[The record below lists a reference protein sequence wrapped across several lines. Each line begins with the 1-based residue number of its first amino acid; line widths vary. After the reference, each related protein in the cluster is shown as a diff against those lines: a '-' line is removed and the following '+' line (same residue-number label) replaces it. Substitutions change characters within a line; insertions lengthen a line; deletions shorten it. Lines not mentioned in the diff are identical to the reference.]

1 MKKIIAF
8 TAFIIFNVSSFFALD
23 FVFKME
29 PLVLFP
35 MQEYMQIAPGGLAT
49 AGIDLFNFITL
60 GAEGG
65 YLYEKP
71 KSSGNSIVINTLFG
85 GANAGIYFYP
95 FSRLYVGA
103 GGSFGLDNFMVQNTS
118 SFSAIYYRAF
128 GEVGFRVNPSFTIN
142 AVGGYASFN
151 SNLSDSFM
159 AGPFAGISLR
169 FSGSVSKDSRAS
181 AISVRVE
188 QDSVVYPV
196 YTAVYQNEP
205 FGTIIIK
212 NNDGAELR
220 NVNVSFRAGRYT
232 ASAKLC
238 GSASRIN
245 RHSKKSFPLCAD
257 FSDEI
262 LKFTE
267 NGKISGEV
275 VIDYEF
281 LGKKMTAVES
291 VIISVNNRNA
301 FTWSD
306 NAALAAF
313 ISPDSQEIATFAK
326 QVAGITRN
334 NLYTGMNANLQYA
347 AGMVEGLRLV
357 GIDHETDSSSP
368 YNDYHYSLDLDS
380 IQYPLQTLQYQT
392 GDYDELGIL
401 LCSCLQTVN
410 VPTGYIAVDNDFLV
424 LVRLNIPASQA
435 LNNFAST
442 DGLLIDEEADLVYL
456 ALSMASLP
464 QGFTA
469 SYKAGSEAI
478 AKCYADD
485 GNFYEFIDTSD
496 AWSVYKPVAYSN
508 SSNVTLPKQDA
519 LEKNLKAAIQS
530 YIDSDIEKVIQ
541 RERAAGNISKLGMAL
556 VRAGRYSEAKREFQK
571 LNTVSAM
578 NNTANI
584 LMIEK
589 NYSAAAAQYKA
600 VLNKDPENRTA
611 KKGLENANSK
621 LE

>member
-8 TAFIIFNVSSFFALD
+8 AAFIALNLSSIFALD
-23 FVFKME
+23 LVFKME
-29 PLVLFP
+29 PMVLFP
-35 MQEYMQIAPGGLAT
+35 MQEYMQFAPGGVVSG
-49 AGIDLFNFITL
+49 GIDLFNIVTV

-71 KSSGNSIVINTLFG
+71 SGDSFTINTLFG
-85 GANAGIYFYP
+85 GLNVGAYYYP
-95 FSRLYVGA
+95 FSRLYVGL
-103 GGSFGLDNFMVQNTS
+103 GGAFGADSFIAQNND

-128 GEVGFRVNPSFTIN
+128 GEIGFRVNPSFSIN
-142 AVGGYASFN
+142 ATGGYASFN
-151 SNLSDSFM
+151 SGLSDSFLS
-159 AGPFAGISLR
+159 GPFVGASLR
-169 FSGSVSKDSRAS
+169 FSGSVGGDTRGS
-181 AISVRVE
+181 AINVSVK

-238 GSASRIN
+238 GSVSRIN
-245 RHSKKSFPLCAD
+245 RHSKMSFPLCAD

-301 FTWSD
+301 FTWND
-306 NAALAAF
+306 NAGLASF

-347 AGMVEGLRLV
+347 AGMVEGLRLI
-357 GIDHETDSSSP
+357 GIAHETDASSP
-368 YNDYHYSLDLDS
+368 YQDYHYSLDLDS

-392 GDYDELGIL
+392 GDYEELGIL
-401 LCSCLQTVN
+401 LASCLQTVN
-410 VPTGYIAVDNDFLV
+410 VPTGYIAVDDDFLV

-435 LNNFAST
+435 LSNFASKE
-442 DGLLIDEEADLVYL
+442 GLLIDEEADVVYL
-456 ALSMASLP
+456 ALSMASLSK
-464 QGFTA
+464 GFTA

-478 AKCYADD
+478 AKCYVDD
-485 GNFYEFIDTSD
+485 GNFYEFVDTTD
-496 AWSVYKPVAYSN
+496 AWTVYKPVAYSN

-519 LEKNLKAAIQS
+519 LVKNLKAAIQS
-530 YIDSDIEKVIQ
+530 YIDSDIEKVIA
-541 RERAAGNISKLGMAL
+541 RERAAGNTNKLGMAL

-571 LNTVSAM
+571 LSTISAM

-589 NYSAAAAQYKA
+589 NYSAAAAQYRA
-600 VLNKDPENRTA
+600 VLAKDPNNKTA
-611 KKGLENANSK
+611 QKGLENANSK

>member
-8 TAFIIFNVSSFFALD
+8 AAFIALNLSSIFALD
-23 FVFKME
+23 LVFKME
-29 PLVLFP
+29 PMVLFP
-35 MQEYMQIAPGGLAT
+35 MQEYMQFAPGGVVSG
-49 AGIDLFNFITL
+49 GIDLFNIVTV

-71 KSSGNSIVINTLFG
+71 SGDSFTINTLFG
-85 GANAGIYFYP
+85 GLNVGAYYYP
-95 FSRLYVGA
+95 FSRLYVGL
-103 GGSFGLDNFMVQNTS
+103 GGAFGADSFIAQNND

-128 GEVGFRVNPSFTIN
+128 GEIGFRVNPSFSIN
-142 AVGGYASFN
+142 ATGGYASFN
-151 SNLSDSFM
+151 SGLSDSFLS
-159 AGPFAGISLR
+159 GPFVGASLR
-169 FSGSVSKDSRAS
+169 FSGSVGGDTRGS
-181 AISVRVE
+181 AINVSVK

-238 GSASRIN
+238 GSVSRIN
-245 RHSKKSFPLCAD
+245 RHSKMSFPLCAD

-301 FTWSD
+301 FTWND
-306 NAALAAF
+306 NAGLASF

-347 AGMVEGLRLV
+347 AGMVEGLRLI
-357 GIDHETDSSSP
+357 GIAHETDASSP
-368 YNDYHYSLDLDS
+368 YQDYHYSLDLDS

-392 GDYDELGIL
+392 GDYEELGIL
-401 LCSCLQTVN
+401 LASCLQTVN
-410 VPTGYIAVDNDFLV
+410 VPTGYIAVDDDFLV

-435 LNNFAST
+435 LSNFASKE
-442 DGLLIDEEADLVYL
+442 GLLIDEEADVVYL
-456 ALSMASLP
+456 ALSMASLSK
-464 QGFTA
+464 GFTA

-478 AKCYADD
+478 AKCYVDD
-485 GNFYEFIDTSD
+485 GNFYEFVDTTD
-496 AWSVYKPVAYSN
+496 AWTVYKPVAYSN

-519 LEKNLKAAIQS
+519 LVKNLKAAIQS
-530 YIDSDIEKVIQ
+530 YIDSDIEKVIA
-541 RERAAGNISKLGMAL
+541 RERAAGNTSKLGMAL

-571 LNTVSAM
+571 LSTVSAM

-589 NYSAAAAQYKA
+589 NYSAAAAQYRA
-600 VLNKDPENRTA
+600 VLAKDPNNKTA
-611 KKGLENANSK
+611 QKGLENANSK

>member
-8 TAFIIFNVSSFFALD
+8 AAFIALNLSSIFALD
-23 FVFKME
+23 LVFKME
-29 PLVLFP
+29 PMVLFP
-35 MQEYMQIAPGGLAT
+35 MQEYMQFAPGGVVSG
-49 AGIDLFNFITL
+49 GIDLFNIVTV

-71 KSSGNSIVINTLFG
+71 SGDSFTINTLFG
-85 GANAGIYFYP
+85 GLNVGAYYYP
-95 FSRLYVGA
+95 FSRLYVGL
-103 GGSFGLDNFMVQNTS
+103 GGAFGADSFIAQNND

-128 GEVGFRVNPSFTIN
+128 GEIGFRVNPSFSIN
-142 AVGGYASFN
+142 ATGGYASFN
-151 SNLSDSFM
+151 SGLSDSFLS
-159 AGPFAGISLR
+159 GPFVGASLR
-169 FSGSVSKDSRAS
+169 FSGSVGGDTRGS
-181 AISVRVE
+181 AINVSVK

-238 GSASRIN
+238 GSVSRIN
-245 RHSKKSFPLCAD
+245 RHSKMSFPLCAD

-301 FTWSD
+301 FTWND
-306 NAALAAF
+306 NAGLASF

-347 AGMVEGLRLV
+347 AGMVEGLRLI
-357 GIDHETDSSSP
+357 GIAHETDASSP
-368 YNDYHYSLDLDS
+368 YQDYHYSLDLDS

-392 GDYDELGIL
+392 GDYEELGIL
-401 LCSCLQTVN
+401 LASCLQTVN
-410 VPTGYIAVDNDFLV
+410 VPTGYIAVDDDFLV
-424 LVRLNIPASQA
+424 LVRLNIPVSQA
-435 LNNFAST
+435 LSNFASKE
-442 DGLLIDEEADLVYL
+442 GLLIDEEADVVYL
-456 ALSMASLP
+456 ALSMASLSK
-464 QGFTA
+464 GFTA

-478 AKCYADD
+478 AKCYVDD
-485 GNFYEFIDTSD
+485 GNFYEFVDTTD
-496 AWSVYKPVAYSN
+496 AWTVYKPVAYSN

-519 LEKNLKAAIQS
+519 LVKNLKAAIQS
-530 YIDSDIEKVIQ
+530 YIDSDIEKVIA
-541 RERAAGNISKLGMAL
+541 RERAAGNTSKLGMAL

-571 LNTVSAM
+571 LSTVSAM

-589 NYSAAAAQYKA
+589 NYSAAAAQYRA
-600 VLNKDPENRTA
+600 VLAKDPNNKTA
-611 KKGLENANSK
+611 QKGLENANSK

>member
-8 TAFIIFNVSSFFALD
+8 AAFIALNLSSIFALD
-23 FVFKME
+23 LVFKME
-29 PLVLFP
+29 PMVLFP
-35 MQEYMQIAPGGLAT
+35 MQEYMQFAPGGVVSG
-49 AGIDLFNFITL
+49 GIDLFNIVTV

-71 KSSGNSIVINTLFG
+71 SGDSFTINTLFG
-85 GANAGIYFYP
+85 GLNVGAYYYP
-95 FSRLYVGA
+95 FSRLYVGL
-103 GGSFGLDNFMVQNTS
+103 GGAFGADSFIAQNND

-128 GEVGFRVNPSFTIN
+128 GEIGFRVNPSFSIN
-142 AVGGYASFN
+142 ATGGYASFN
-151 SNLSDSFM
+151 SGLSDSFLS
-159 AGPFAGISLR
+159 GPFVGASLR
-169 FSGSVSKDSRAS
+169 FSGSVGGDTRGS
-181 AISVRVE
+181 AISVSVK

-220 NVNVSFRAGRYT
+220 NVNISFRAGRYT

-238 GSASRIN
+238 GSVSRIN
-245 RHSKKSFPLCAD
+245 RHSKMSFPLCAD

-301 FTWSD
+301 FTWND
-306 NAALAAF
+306 NAGLASF

-347 AGMVEGLRLV
+347 AGMVEGLRLI
-357 GIDHETDSSSP
+357 GIAHETDASSP
-368 YNDYHYSLDLDS
+368 YQDYHYSLDLDS

-392 GDYDELGIL
+392 GDYEELGIL
-401 LCSCLQTVN
+401 LASCLQTVN
-410 VPTGYIAVDNDFLV
+410 VPTGYIAVDDDFLV

-435 LNNFAST
+435 LSNFASKE
-442 DGLLIDEEADLVYL
+442 GLLIDEEADVVYL
-456 ALSMASLP
+456 ALSMASLSK
-464 QGFTA
+464 GFTA

-478 AKCYADD
+478 AKCYVDD
-485 GNFYEFIDTSD
+485 GNFYEFVDTTD
-496 AWSVYKPVAYSN
+496 AWTVYKPVAYSN

-519 LEKNLKAAIQS
+519 LVKNLKAAIQS
-530 YIDSDIEKVIQ
+530 YIDSDIEKVIA
-541 RERAAGNISKLGMAL
+541 RERAAGNTSKLGMAL

-571 LNTVSAM
+571 LSTVSAM

-589 NYSAAAAQYKA
+589 NYSAAAAQYRA
-600 VLNKDPENRTA
+600 VLAKDPNNKTA
-611 KKGLENANSK
+611 QKGLENANSK

>member
-8 TAFIIFNVSSFFALD
+8 AAFIALNLSSIFALD
-23 FVFKME
+23 LVFKME
-29 PLVLFP
+29 PMVLFP
-35 MQEYMQIAPGGLAT
+35 MQEYMQFAPGGVVSG
-49 AGIDLFNFITL
+49 GIDLFNIVTV

-71 KSSGNSIVINTLFG
+71 SGDSFTINTLFG
-85 GANAGIYFYP
+85 GLNVGAYYYP
-95 FSRLYVGA
+95 FSRLYVGL
-103 GGSFGLDNFMVQNTS
+103 GGAFGADSFIAQNND

-128 GEVGFRVNPSFTIN
+128 GEIGFRVNPSFSIN
-142 AVGGYASFN
+142 ATGGYASFN
-151 SNLSDSFM
+151 SGLSDSFLS
-159 AGPFAGISLR
+159 GPFVGASLR
-169 FSGSVSKDSRAS
+169 FSGSVGGDTRGS
-181 AISVRVE
+181 AINVSVK

-238 GSASRIN
+238 GSVSRIN
-245 RHSKKSFPLCAD
+245 RHSKMSFPLCAD

-301 FTWSD
+301 FTWND
-306 NAALAAF
+306 NAGLASF

-347 AGMVEGLRLV
+347 AGMVEGLRLI
-357 GIDHETDSSSP
+357 GIAHETDASSP
-368 YNDYHYSLDLDS
+368 YQDYHYSLDLDS

-392 GDYDELGIL
+392 GDYEELGIL
-401 LCSCLQTVN
+401 LASCLQTVN
-410 VPTGYIAVDNDFLV
+410 VPTGYIAVDDDFLV

-435 LNNFAST
+435 LSNFASKE
-442 DGLLIDEEADLVYL
+442 GLLIDEEADVVYL
-456 ALSMASLP
+456 ALSMASLSK
-464 QGFTA
+464 GFTA

-478 AKCYADD
+478 AKCYVDD
-485 GNFYEFIDTSD
+485 GNFYEFVDTTD
-496 AWSVYKPVAYSN
+496 AWTVYKPVAYSN

-530 YIDSDIEKVIQ
+530 YIDSDIEKVIA
-541 RERAAGNISKLGMAL
+541 RERAAGNTSKLGMAL

-571 LNTVSAM
+571 LSTVSAM

-589 NYSAAAAQYKA
+589 NYSAAAAQYRA
-600 VLNKDPENRTA
+600 VLAKDPNNKTA
-611 KKGLENANSK
+611 QKGLENANSK

>member
-8 TAFIIFNVSSFFALD
+8 AAFIALNLSSIFALD
-23 FVFKME
+23 LVFKME
-29 PLVLFP
+29 PMVLFP
-35 MQEYMQIAPGGLAT
+35 MQEYMQFAPGGVVSG
-49 AGIDLFNFITL
+49 GIDLFNIVTV

-71 KSSGNSIVINTLFG
+71 SGDSFTINTLFG
-85 GANAGIYFYP
+85 GLNVGAYYYP
-95 FSRLYVGA
+95 FSRLYVGL
-103 GGSFGLDNFMVQNTS
+103 GGAFGADSFIAQNND

-128 GEVGFRVNPSFTIN
+128 GEIGFRVNPSFSIN
-142 AVGGYASFN
+142 ATGGYASFN
-151 SNLSDSFM
+151 SGLSDSFLS
-159 AGPFAGISLR
+159 GPFVGASLR
-169 FSGSVSKDSRAS
+169 FSGSVGGDTRGS
-181 AISVRVE
+181 AINVSVK

-238 GSASRIN
+238 GSVSRIN
-245 RHSKKSFPLCAD
+245 RHSKMSFPLCAD

-301 FTWSD
+301 FTWND
-306 NAALAAF
+306 NAGLASF

-347 AGMVEGLRLV
+347 AGMVEGLRLI
-357 GIDHETDSSSP
+357 GIAHETDASSP
-368 YNDYHYSLDLDS
+368 YQDYHYSLDLDS

-392 GDYDELGIL
+392 GDYEELGIL
-401 LCSCLQTVN
+401 LASCLQTVN
-410 VPTGYIAVDNDFLV
+410 VPTGYIAVDDDFLV

-435 LNNFAST
+435 LSNFASKE
-442 DGLLIDEEADLVYL
+442 GLLIDEEADVVYL
-456 ALSMASLP
+456 ALSMASLSK
-464 QGFTA
+464 GFTA
-469 SYKAGSEAI
+469 SYNAGSEAI
-478 AKCYADD
+478 AKCYVDD
-485 GNFYEFIDTSD
+485 GNFYEFVDTTD
-496 AWSVYKPVAYSN
+496 AWTVYKPVAYSN

-519 LEKNLKAAIQS
+519 LVKNLKAAIQS
-530 YIDSDIEKVIQ
+530 YIDSDIEKVIA
-541 RERAAGNISKLGMAL
+541 RERAAGNTSKLGMAL

-571 LNTVSAM
+571 LSTVSAM

-589 NYSAAAAQYKA
+589 NYSAAAAQYRA
-600 VLNKDPENRTA
+600 VLAKDPNNKTA
-611 KKGLENANSK
+611 QKGLENANSK

>member
-8 TAFIIFNVSSFFALD
+8 AAFIALNLSSIFALD
-23 FVFKME
+23 LVFKME
-29 PLVLFP
+29 PMVLFP
-35 MQEYMQIAPGGLAT
+35 MQEYMQFAPGGVVSG
-49 AGIDLFNFITL
+49 GIDLFNIVTV

-71 KSSGNSIVINTLFG
+71 SGDSFTINTLFG
-85 GANAGIYFYP
+85 GLNVGAYYYP
-95 FSRLYVGA
+95 FSRLYVGL
-103 GGSFGLDNFMVQNTS
+103 GGAFGADSFIAQNND

-128 GEVGFRVNPSFTIN
+128 GEIGFRVNPSFSIN
-142 AVGGYASFN
+142 ATGGYASFN
-151 SNLSDSFM
+151 SGLSDSFLS
-159 AGPFAGISLR
+159 GPFVGASLR
-169 FSGSVSKDSRAS
+169 FSGSVGGDTRGS
-181 AISVRVE
+181 AINVSVK

-238 GSASRIN
+238 GSVSRIN
-245 RHSKKSFPLCAD
+245 RHSKMSFPLCAD

-301 FTWSD
+301 FTWND
-306 NAALAAF
+306 NAGLASF
-313 ISPDSQEIATFAK
+313 ISPDSLEIATFAK

-347 AGMVEGLRLV
+347 AGMVEGLRLI
-357 GIDHETDSSSP
+357 GIAHETDASSP
-368 YNDYHYSLDLDS
+368 YQDYHYSLDLDS

-392 GDYDELGIL
+392 GDYEELGIL
-401 LCSCLQTVN
+401 LASCLQTVN
-410 VPTGYIAVDNDFLV
+410 VPTGYIAVDDDFLV

-435 LNNFAST
+435 LSNFASKE
-442 DGLLIDEEADLVYL
+442 GLLIDEEADVVYL
-456 ALSMASLP
+456 ALSMASLSK
-464 QGFTA
+464 GFTA

-478 AKCYADD
+478 AKCYVDD
-485 GNFYEFIDTSD
+485 GNFYEFVDTTD
-496 AWSVYKPVAYSN
+496 AWTVYKPVAYSN

-519 LEKNLKAAIQS
+519 LVKNLKAAIQS
-530 YIDSDIEKVIQ
+530 YIDSDIEKVIA
-541 RERAAGNISKLGMAL
+541 RERAAGNTSKLGMAL

-571 LNTVSAM
+571 LSTVSAM

-589 NYSAAAAQYKA
+589 NYSAAAAQYRA
-600 VLNKDPENRTA
+600 VLAKDPNNKTA
-611 KKGLENANSK
+611 QKGLENANSK

>member
-8 TAFIIFNVSSFFALD
+8 AAFIALNLSSIFALD
-23 FVFKME
+23 LVFKME
-29 PLVLFP
+29 PMVLFP
-35 MQEYMQIAPGGLAT
+35 MQEYMQFAPGGVVSG
-49 AGIDLFNFITL
+49 GIDLFNIVTV

-71 KSSGNSIVINTLFG
+71 SGDSFTINTLFG
-85 GANAGIYFYP
+85 GLNVGAYYYP
-95 FSRLYVGA
+95 FSRLYVGL
-103 GGSFGLDNFMVQNTS
+103 GGAFGADSFIAQNND

-128 GEVGFRVNPSFTIN
+128 GEIGFRVNPSFSIN
-142 AVGGYASFN
+142 ATGGYASFN
-151 SNLSDSFM
+151 SGLSDSFLS
-159 AGPFAGISLR
+159 GPFVGASLR
-169 FSGSVSKDSRAS
+169 FSGSVGGDTRGS
-181 AISVRVE
+181 AINVSVK

-238 GSASRIN
+238 GSVSRIN
-245 RHSKKSFPLCAD
+245 RHSKMSFPLCAD

-301 FTWSD
+301 FTWND
-306 NAALAAF
+306 NAGLASF

-347 AGMVEGLRLV
+347 AGMVEGLRLI
-357 GIDHETDSSSP
+357 GIAHETDASSP
-368 YNDYHYSLDLDS
+368 YQDYHYSLDLDS
-380 IQYPLQTLQYQT
+380 IQYPLQTMQYQT
-392 GDYDELGIL
+392 GDYEELGIL
-401 LCSCLQTVN
+401 LASCLQTVN
-410 VPTGYIAVDNDFLV
+410 VPTGYIAVDDDFLV

-435 LNNFAST
+435 LSNFASKE
-442 DGLLIDEEADLVYL
+442 GLLIDEEADVVYL
-456 ALSMASLP
+456 ALSMASLSK
-464 QGFTA
+464 GFTA

-478 AKCYADD
+478 AKCYVDD
-485 GNFYEFIDTSD
+485 GNFYEFVDTTD
-496 AWSVYKPVAYSN
+496 AWTVYKPVAYSN

-519 LEKNLKAAIQS
+519 LVKNLKAAIQS
-530 YIDSDIEKVIQ
+530 YIDSDIEKVIA
-541 RERAAGNISKLGMAL
+541 RERAAGNTSKLGMAL

-571 LNTVSAM
+571 LSTVSAM

-589 NYSAAAAQYKA
+589 NYSAAAAQYRA
-600 VLNKDPENRTA
+600 VLAKDPNNKTA
-611 KKGLENANSK
+611 QKGLENANSK